1 MSVATPDASLPVQ
14 FHSMIR
20 LFDTATREVR
30 PLELRTPGEVS
41 MYVCGPTVYGP
52 PHLGH
57 GRFALV
63 FDVLRRYLIWSGLDV
78 TYVSNITDI
87 DDKIIALAESE
98 GRDWKSITRE
108 YEDVWYQALDAIGVM
123 RPDIDPHA
131 TAYVERMVEL
141 VGDLIDRD
149 AAYVVDDGVYM
160 SVETVESYGLLIHQ
174 DLEDLRVGGGDREL
188 VGGTNKRHPADFAL
202 WKFAKPS
209 EPSWPSPWGAGR
221 PGWHTECVVM
231 SLDLLGE
238 GFDIHG
244 GGRDLAFPHHE
255 NERAQAVASGREFA
269 GHWVHNGFVEVGGEK
284 MSKSLGNFTTLV
296 DLIESY
302 DPRSYRLLVLGSHYR
317 SPLEV
322 TGATISAAVAAL
334 GRLDAVGRR
343 IADLDSRSQGRVTEA
358 EADRSEIEA
367 FRTAMDD
374 DLDTPAVSAQ
384 MFGLVH
390 TINRLLDDGDDDGA
404 VPLAAAFLEIVG
416 AVGLVLDTASHDVP
430 EDIADL
436 AARREAARSAKDW
449 AMSDQLRDQIK
460 AAGWTIEDTAGG
472 QVLRRG

>member
-1 MSVATPDASLPVQ
+1 
-14 FHSMIR
+14 
-20 LFDTATREVR
+20 
-30 PLELRTPGEVS
+30 

-63 FDVLRRYLIWSGLDV
+63 FDILRRYLIWSGLDV

-87 DDKIIALAESE
+87 DDKIIALAEAE
-98 GRDWKSITRE
+98 GRDWESITRQ
-108 YEDVWYQALDAIGVM
+108 YEDVWYGALDAIGVM

-131 TAYVERMVEL
+131 TAYVDRMVEL
-141 VGDLIDRD
+141 IADLIDRD

-160 SVETVESYGLLIHQ
+160 SVQSVESYGLLIHQ
-174 DLEDLRVGGGDREL
+174 DLDDLRAGGGDREL
-188 VGGTNKRHPADFAL
+188 VGGGNKRHPADFAL
-202 WKFAKPS
+202 WKFVKPS

-296 DLIESY
+296 ELIEQN

-322 TGATISAAVAAL
+322 TASTIGAAVAAL

-343 IADLDSRSQGRVTEA
+343 IADLDARTNGGVTGA
-358 EADRSEIEA
+358 RPDTDQIEA

-374 DLDTPAVSAQ
+374 DLDTAAVSAQ
-384 MFGLVH
+384 IFGLAH
-390 TINRLLDDGDDDGA
+390 TINRLLDAGDDDS
-404 VPLAAAFLEIVG
+404 VLPVAAALLEILG
-416 AVGLVLDTASHDVP
+416 AVGLTLETASVDVP
-430 EDIADL
+430 DDVAEL
-436 AARREAARSAKDW
+436 AGRRQTAREAKDW
-449 AMSDQLRDQIK
+449 AQSDQLRDEIN
-460 AAGWTIEDTAGG
+460 ALGWTVEDTAEG
-472 QVLRRG
+472 QVLRPD